1 MKQEIFN
8 KAKYLEQQ
16 IFRTESIV
24 STLKNEKAFIGH
36 TLKNEKAFIGHYFQG
51 APCNSYIP
59 QELQERI
66 LPICEEYLKDLE
78 KEFEEL

>member
-24 STLKNEKAFIGH
+24 S